1 MGIELGFLF
10 VLKISSLQLLVDHW
24 VLLGIGRLCI
34 IFLGFDVFFVVFCVT
49 LACMIGIAVCCCLS
63 CIFSLLYAIIDQNID
78 ALFSH
83 SLVYLFDLLLKQDGA
98 SKEDIEQLSKFRFR
112 KVANEKVAGDVQGG
126 VMTECGTDSPIEHE
140 CCICLSCYDDGVELR
155 QLPCAH
161 HFHCFYI
168 NKWLFINTTYPLYKY
183 NILKSSSQ
191 NQGEV

>member
-1 MGIELGFLF
+1 MGIESGFLF

-24 VLLGIGRLCI
+24 VLLGISRLCI
-34 IFLGFDVFFVVFCVT
+34 IFLGFDVFFVVFCVA
-49 LACMIGIAVCCCLS
+49 LACMIGIEVCCCLP
-63 CIFSLLYAIIDQNID
+63 CIFALLYAVTD
-78 ALFSH
+78 
-83 SLVYLFDLLLKQDGA
+83 QDGA

-112 KVANEKVAGDVQGG
+112 KVTNEKVAGDVQGG
-126 VMTECGTDSPIEHE
+126 GTDSPIEHVLSQEDAE

-161 HFHCFYI
+161 HFHCSCI
-168 NKWLFINTTYPLYKY
+168 NKWLFINTTCPLCKY

>member
-1 MGIELGFLF
+1 MGIESGFLF

-24 VLLGIGRLCI
+24 VLLGISRLCI
-34 IFLGFDVFFVVFCVT
+34 IFLGFDVFFVVFCVA
-49 LACMIGIAVCCCLS
+49 LACMIGIAVCCCLP
-63 CIFSLLYAIIDQNID
+63 CIFALLYAVTD
-78 ALFSH
+78 
-83 SLVYLFDLLLKQDGA
+83 QDGA

-112 KVANEKVAGDVQGG
+112 KVANEKVADDVQGG
-126 VMTECGTDSPIEHE
+126 GTDSPIEHVLSQEDAE

-161 HFHCFYI
+161 HFHCSCI
-168 NKWLFINTTYPLYKY
+168 NKWLFINTTCPLYKY

>member
-49 LACMIGIAVCCCLS
+49 LACMIGIVVCCCLS
-63 CIFSLLYAIIDQNID
+63 CIFALLYAITDQD
-78 ALFSH
+78 E
-83 SLVYLFDLLLKQDGA
+83 A